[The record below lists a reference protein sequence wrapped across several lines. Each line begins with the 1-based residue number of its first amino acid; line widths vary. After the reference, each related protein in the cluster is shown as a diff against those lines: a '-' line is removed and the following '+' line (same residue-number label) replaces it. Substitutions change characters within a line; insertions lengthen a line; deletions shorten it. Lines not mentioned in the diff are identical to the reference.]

1 MKNQRTII
9 PVCALLASLSFA
21 SDMLGQQTND
31 PIESRIEAL
40 RRRVETSVKPGAVI
54 LDQSA
59 GGVAQQAAPQ
69 IPIPQTQPSNKPE
82 PVAAPPAKAE
92 IPLGGAVAPVAPAVG
107 TPDNTIA
114 SEATPEADPVAK
126 GEKVWT
132 LDPRSELPAAQI
144 KSDGLEKVMVS
155 MQRGF
160 LIAGYADEAAE
171 TAQRALWTMRVP
183 INIPIMHRSRQ
194 LALTPELVVKAK
206 EVAARVAALS
216 KRSAELTAEATAI
229 LKEWNQVIE
238 AGSPTQVID
247 VDSPSLTTNQGGEIN
262 RGERQEGFE
271 PGKGVSFKVE

>member
-1 MKNQRTII
+1 MKNQRTLL
-9 PVCALLASLSFA
+9 PLCALLASLAFA

-31 PIESRIEAL
+31 TTEKRIEAL
-40 RRRVETSVKPGAVI
+40 RRRVETSVKPAAVI

-59 GGVAQQAAPQ
+59 GVGGQQAAPP
-69 IPIPQTQPSNKPE
+69 IPIPQMQPPTNPE
-82 PVAAPPAKAE
+82 PAAPPAKAG
-92 IPLGGAVAPVAPAVG
+92 ISLGGVVAPAATAG
-107 TPDNTIA
+107 TPDSTREP
-114 SEATPEADPVAK
+114 EATPEAADPVAK

-160 LIAGYADEAAE
+160 LIAGYADESAE
-171 TAQRALWTMRVP
+171 AAQRTLWTMRVP
-183 INIPIMHRSRQ
+183 ISIPIMHRSRQ
-194 LALTPELVVKAK
+194 LALTPELVAKAK
-206 EVAARVAALS
+206 EVAARVAALT
-216 KRSAELTAEATAI
+216 KKSAELTAEATGI

-238 AGSPTQVID
+238 AGSPTQVLD